1 MSKADAET
9 LTQLRLQ
16 PNPARDYAELLYDTD
31 IATNV
36 ILTISDV
43 TGKTISEHTL
53 NNISYQKLPITLP
66 DATGLYYISVTTPT
80 QTFTRTVVKTN

>member
-1 MSKADAET
+1 MIDNNTPTNMSKADAET

-31 IATNV
+31 IATNI

-43 TGKTISEHTL
+43 TGRTISQETRNLTEGEKLTL
-53 NNISYQKLPITLP
+53 NLSN
-66 DATGLYYISVTTPT
+66 
-80 QTFTRTVVKTN
+80 